1 MSFSGFFSFIN
12 LDKNFLINNI
22 KLSCTRT
29 AKYISFPISAMNISP
44 QLSATTPTTPDI
56 FNDDVFYTIID
67 RLKSQKALSSEDFA
81 SEDLSKEAQVQDLY
95 KTLNSADLHTMLKK
109 LMESADTQDAEVIKK
124 RLSASQVMSF
134 AQIILY
140 KVLPCSK
147 EDCLGRPRETVI
159 QNQYKDYEYECPFY
173 HHEKDQRR
181 MVITAKVNDEF
192 VFKANYNENKT
203 EDSSKCS
210 QNHFES
216 VFHPLYY
223 KLFKCKREH
232 CNVSVHCPFY
242 HTEEEKKT
250 WDRSFSNYIRK
261 DRISYVKEK
270 QKYYENAN
278 KNGAGSYNKKN
289 FHQKKQANPPTLEST
304 RIFRA
309 GSDKTAEIQ
318 VQEAN
323 PSSFSPYGI
332 TRTEQQPKTSTF
344 QQRSV
349 IELPD
354 EGEWAAEKNVKLEKI
369 KPWGNKKTFVKRF
382 IEKDLVSSSLSVT
395 SGASSDTCETEKSVF
410 AAPSRGGWRSS
421 VKKAVER
428 ND

>member
-1 MSFSGFFSFIN
+1 
-12 LDKNFLINNI
+12 
-22 KLSCTRT
+22 
-29 AKYISFPISAMNISP
+29 MNISP

-56 FNDDVFYTIID
+56 LNDDVFYNIIE
-67 RLKSQKALSSEDFA
+67 RLKSQNALSAEDFA
-81 SEDLSKEAQVQDLY
+81 SDDLSKEAQVQDLY
-95 KTLNSADLHTMLKK
+95 KTLNNADLHTMLKK
-109 LMESADTQDAEVIKK
+109 MIESADAENADVIKK

-147 EDCLGRPRETVI
+147 EECMGRPRETVI

-181 MVITAKVNDEF
+181 MVITAKLTDEF
-192 VFKANYNENKT
+192 VFKANYSENKT

-278 KNGAGSYNKKN
+278 KNGAGSQNPYKTN
-289 FHQKKQANPPTLEST
+289 FHHSKKQVKTVNLEST
-304 RIFRA
+304 RILRA

-318 VQEAN
+318 VREAN
-323 PSSFSPYGI
+323 PSSLSPYGV
-332 TRTEQQPKTSTF
+332 TGTEQRPKTSTF

-349 IELPD
+349 LELPD
-354 EGEWAAEKNVKLEKI
+354 DGEWAADKNVKLDKI
-369 KPWGNKKTFVKRF
+369 QPWGNKKTFVKRF
-382 IEKDLVSSSLSVT
+382 VEKDLVSSSLSVT
-395 SGASSDTCETEKSVF
+395 SSASCDTCETEKSVF
-410 AAPSRGGWRSS
+410 AAASRGGWRSS

-428 ND
+428 NE